1 MVKSGHAGALQVAGR
16 ARRSAVTPVQY
27 TPPPGYRLDVEVYP
41 VATLRRRARRIGPR
55 RIERADFHVL
65 IHVTAGRYRHMVDF
79 ETFECG
85 AGSLL
90 VLQPGQVH
98 RFGNLTGWKGWLLIF
113 RSDVLQPKDAANR
126 LDELEFFRQVEAL
139 PTHVQ
144 AAGAARQALTEAFE
158 RMACDAKLPAAAPAV
173 NALLRS
179 QLHTLVTRLH
189 LARARPTEDERLE
202 PAALKR
208 FRRYRTTVEREYRR
222 WHNVAQYASHLGCS
236 QKSLS
241 RATLEVA
248 EISAKSMLTQRIVL
262 EAKRLL
268 AHSLAPVAAIGE
280 TLGFDEA
287 TNFVKF
293 FRRETGLTPGA
304 FRARQSGG

>member
-1 MVKSGHAGALQVAGR
+1 MVKSGHAEILR
-16 ARRSAVTPVQY
+16 IARRPQRGPVTPVEY

-65 IHVTAGRYRHMVDF
+65 ICVTAGRYRHMVDF
-79 ETFECG
+79 ETFECT

-90 VLQPGQVH
+90 LLQPGQVH

-113 RSDVLQPKDAANR
+113 RSDVLHPKEAGNR
-126 LDELEFFRQVEAL
+126 VDELEFLRRAEAL

-144 AAGAARQALTEAFE
+144 AAGAVRQALTEALE
-158 RMACDAKLPAAAPAV
+158 RMAGDAKLPAAPAVV

-179 QLHTLVTRLH
+179 QLHTLLIRLH
-189 LARARPTEDERLE
+189 LVHAPSTEYERLE
-202 PAALKR
+202 PAVLKR

-222 WHNVAQYASHLGCS
+222 WHSVAQYANHLGCS

-241 RATLEVA
+241 RAALDVA
-248 EISAKSMLTQRIVL
+248 AMSAKSMLTQRIVL

-268 AHSLAPVAAIGE
+268 AHSLLPVSTIGDE
-280 TLGFDEA
+280 LGFDEA

-293 FRRETGLTPGA
+293 FRRETGLTPGS
-304 FRARQSGG
+304 FRARQASG